1 MSRYRHLTGCLLA
14 TCIGLFGSVMPALAA
29 SKIPRPP
36 LNAPGALDWSTLNLT
51 QDQIRRINL
60 LRLDFQRMAIR
71 LRSDIELRRL
81 EIDKLMIT
89 SNADTNRLRSLVKE
103 RSTLT
108 AQMEMATLENFLSI
122 KKLLT
127 PEQLDKL
134 PGARLLAS
142 P

>member
-1 MSRYRHLTGCLLA
+1 MSHARRLTGWLLA
-14 TCIGLFGSVMPALAA
+14 GCFGLLGPCLPAMAA
-29 SKIPRPP
+29 TKIPRPP
-36 LNAPGALDWSTLNLT
+36 LNAPGALDWSSLNLT
-51 QDQIRRINL
+51 QDQIRKINL

-89 SNADTNRLRSLVKE
+89 PNADTNRLRALVKE
-103 RSTLT
+103 RSALT
-108 AQMEMATLENFLSI
+108 AQLELSTLDNFLAI
-122 KKLLT
+122 KKLLSN
-127 PEQLDKL
+127 EQLERL

>member
-1 MSRYRHLTGCLLA
+1 MSHHRLTRWLLA
-14 TCIGLFGSVMPALAA
+14 GCISLCGAVALPAVAV
-29 SKIPRPP
+29 KIPRPP
-36 LNAPGALDWSTLNLT
+36 LNAPGALDWGTLNLS

-71 LRSDIELRRL
+71 LRSDIELRRI

-89 SNADTNRLRSLVKE
+89 ASADSNRLRSLVKE
-103 RSTLT
+103 RSALT
-108 AQMEMATLENFLSI
+108 AQLEMSTLENFLSI

-127 PEQLDKL
+127 NDQLDKL